1 MGAKGFASSCSWQ
14 DHFPPLLPSFFFFSC
29 VSVEGQELYIIIMI
43 KNIICW
49 NQSLQIKFFS
59 LWEITCNTYVN
70 NTDNYSLEIWWKK
83 KKYQDCLEQFS
94 HPYKFYRWKR
104 VKRGVCVCG
113 GNDCSAIYI
122 KKKSGWWQKTPPPC
136 NKHTFATLFVSR
148 WVQHTFTSIIFC
160 LFCVAETWNTMRNWL
175 LSLKVVLCI
184 FVDRW
189 ERERERE
196 RRGEEKLKWW

>member
-1 MGAKGFASSCSWQ
+1 MHRLALDRIIFHLYFLVC
-14 DHFPPLLPSFFFFSC
+14 FFFFSC

-104 VKRGVCVCG
+104 VKRGVCVWGEWLFC
-113 GNDCSAIYI
+113 NIY
-122 KKKSGWWQKTPPPC
+122 KKKNQDGGKRPLPPAINIPLQP
-136 NKHTFATLFVSR
+136 FL
-148 WVQHTFTSIIFC
+148 
-160 LFCVAETWNTMRNWL
+160 
-175 LSLKVVLCI
+175 
-184 FVDRW
+184 
-189 ERERERE
+189 
-196 RRGEEKLKWW
+196 